1 MSEGQKIMGLNS
13 SSGYGF
19 FVHQYNVL
27 LCIVSCVQ
35 VADELRTL
43 IRVLKILRL
52 YIFGQTFEKGQIS
65 RISNCC
71 ALHNKVSKLL
81 NSLRLHKLEIL
92 APWQGSISVIWLYDV
107 KPLVLT

>member
-1 MSEGQKIMGLNS
+1 MSEVQKIMGLNP

-19 FVHQYNVL
+19 FINQYNVL
-27 LCIVSCVQ
+27 IVSCVQ
-35 VADELRTL
+35 VADEPRTL

-65 RISNCC
+65 RISNCF